1 MAQRGRPRKDSTI
14 ASKDASMSK
23 TESAEMVELRAQM
36 ATLQKQIASIG
47 ASHDITTV
55 AVLDTTEELRADSY
69 ITVVSLYP
77 ARLTLST
84 KPGGKG
90 DLFNFQ
96 SFGEQK
102 SMLYGDLVSIMESHS
117 EGTDFLREGYYYIAD
132 ERVIR
137 RHGLNELYKRILS
150 KEKIEQILSLKGSDV
165 VPLFQSACKPQ
176 QLIIC
181 DMLVDMIARGK
192 EVDKNLIS
200 AISQSADID
209 VLKKSEEFK
218 KTLALLGQ

>member
-1 MAQRGRPRKDSTI
+1 MAQRGRPRKNSTI
-14 ASKDASMSK
+14 ASSDASMPK
-23 TESAEMVELRAQM
+23 TESAEMDELRAQL
-36 ATLQKQIASIG
+36 AALQKQFASISTQQDFT
-47 ASHDITTV
+47 AT
-55 AVLDTTEELRADSY
+55 LDSTEELRADSY
-69 ITVVSLYP
+69 ITVISLYP

-137 RHGLNELYKRILS
+137 RHGLNEIYKRILS